1 MFDLNEKKFAGST
14 IFNNGAA
21 GLAKGVEISVEKRT
35 NDEPD
40 TYPIYKLIAT
50 DSSGAKVN
58 QGFYYFKPDPQ
69 KSDEQNQK
77 SEVLQ
82 VGRVVHAAKAVMG
95 ADYSFPKV
103 ESSKEAY
110 DVLFK
115 LIKDNAG
122 AKKYNIFVNYG
133 TKGYPK
139 KYLTLRFF
147 DFLEAEDASNPRVS
161 VTKPDDLLER
171 VEQDAPQGG
180 GFDAPKAKK
189 SENWI

>member
-21 GLAKGVEISVEKRT
+21 GLAKGVEISVEKRSIE
-35 NDEPD
+35 EPD

-58 QGFYYFKPDPQ
+58 HGFYYFKPDPQ

-77 SEVLQ
+77 NEVLQ

-95 ADYSFPKV
+95 ADYEFPKV
-103 ESSKEAY
+103 GSSKEAY

-115 LIKDNAG
+115 LINDNAG

-139 KYLTLRFF
+139 KYLTFRFF
-147 DFLEAEDASNPRVS
+147 DFLEAEDAPNPRVQA
-161 VTKPDDLLER
+161 TKPDDLMER
-171 VEQDAPQGG
+171 IEQDAPQSGG
-180 GFDAPKAKK
+180 LDSKPKST